1 VTRADGQPMSGWVA
15 VADKTGQ
22 IWAKSLDLG
31 CPSPTGLVQLADL
44 QRLATGP
51 TPDGGLSCFRG
62 ATIATR
68 ANVHLD
74 CSQVVPGSADRRD
87 WIATAAWPS
96 FVMTDGSA
104 TFEGRVAPAL
114 VASTCK
120 LVQEAQ
126 DVTWNIEGHF
136 ADADASSCAPSGAS
150 ALAALAAGY
159 RCSTVFVVT
168 MTSR

>member
-1 VTRADGQPMSGWVA
+1 MIDVFNAAAA
-15 VADKTGQ
+15 VEAPILMQVGGEHRM
-22 IWAKSLDLG
+22 AG
-31 CPSPTGLVQLADL
+31 VVL
-44 QRLATGP
+44 QRRRGGP
-51 TPDGGLSCFRG
+51 
-62 ATIATR
+62 
-68 ANVHLD
+68 
-74 CSQVVPGSADRRD
+74 
-87 WIATAAWPS
+87 
-96 FVMTDGSA
+96 
-104 TFEGRVAPAL
+104 VAPAL

-150 ALAALAAGY
+150 ALATVAAGY